1 MNKKAIGSVLM
12 ILGTSI
18 GAGML
23 ALPVVT
29 AHENISMSLM
39 LLLSSWIV
47 MTLGALSLL
56 EVNLWLKPGTD
67 LISMTRATLG
77 VPGKI
82 LTWIIYLLLLYSLIC
97 AYLSGTSDILKTLLT
112 NIDIN
117 IPQWLAT
124 LISLAIVST
133 IVGRGIGS
141 VDLVNRGL
149 LSVKLIAYLI
159 LIALTSSHL
168 NLNWAFQGDYQWHD
182 DAMML
187 MLTSFGFAII
197 IPSLRTYLDSD
208 QKLLKKV
215 VLIGSLLPLLIY
227 TVWIIV
233 IQSIIPRQGTGGL
246 IDMITS
252 PQTNSMLM
260 QSISLVLHTS
270 ISTQITKLFISI
282 CAVTSFLG
290 VSICLT
296 NFVADGLNTATHTKS
311 KLLVYAVS
319 YLPPLL
325 IVFISPGI
333 FIRALSYAGILCL
346 LLLIIIPLA
355 MLYVGRYKLNLERN
369 QIMPGGKKVII
380 GLLILGVGLLLINL
394 F

>member
-29 AHENISMSLM
+29 AHENISMSL
-39 LLLSSWIV
+39 LLLVTSWIV
-47 MTLGALSLL
+47 MTMGALSLL

-112 NIDIN
+112 NIDIK
-117 IPQWLAT
+117 IPHWLST

-149 LSVKLIAYLI
+149 LSIKLIAYLI
-159 LIALTSSHL
+159 LIALTATHL
-168 NLNWAFQGDYQWHD
+168 KLNWAFQGDYQWHNN
-182 DAMML
+182 AMML

-197 IPSLRTYLDSD
+197 VPSLRTYLDSD
-208 QKLLKKV
+208 QQLLKKV
-215 VLIGSLLPLLIY
+215 VLIGSLLPLVIY
-227 TVWIIV
+227 AVWMLV
-233 IQSIIPRQGTGGL
+233 IQSIIPRHGTAGL
-246 IDMITS
+246 IEMITS
-252 PQTNSMLM
+252 DQTNSMLM

-282 CAVTSFLG
+282 CAITSFLG

-355 MLYVGRYKLNLERN
+355 MLYVGRYRLKLGGK

-380 GLLILGVGLLLINL
+380 GLLGLGVGLLLVNML
-394 F
+394 